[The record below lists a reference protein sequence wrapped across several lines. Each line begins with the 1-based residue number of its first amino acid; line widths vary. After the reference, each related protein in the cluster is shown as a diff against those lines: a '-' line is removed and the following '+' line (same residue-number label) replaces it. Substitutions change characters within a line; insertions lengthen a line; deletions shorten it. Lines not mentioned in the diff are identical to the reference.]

1 MFPWTDK
8 FEERDMMTLQ
18 SLVGDSKFD
27 FIKQD
32 VQGAE
37 LMIMQGSA
45 DVFKNA
51 DYVLNE
57 VNKEKIND
65 CPSLQEMTDYM
76 NTLGFNSH
84 HPIQNPDNPTQL
96 DVLYWRQLHF

>member
-1 MFPWTDK
+1 
-8 FEERDMMTLQ
+8 
-18 SLVGDSKFD
+18 
-27 FIKQD
+27 
-32 VQGAE
+32 
-37 LMIMQGSA
+37 MIMQGSPE
-45 DVFKNA
+45 VFKNA

-65 CPSLQEMTDYM
+65 CPSLKEMTDYM

-84 HPIQNPDNPTQL
+84 ETIQNPDNPTQL